1 LATPK
6 EKRQILDLDLQSI
19 NHAITQYQSY
29 TLICPVCGASNHD
42 AAFPANVPPHISYGQ
57 NVLALVSYYRT
68 VHYLSYGLWQE
79 HCGS

>member
-1 LATPK
+1 M
-6 EKRQILDLDLQSI
+6 
-19 NHAITQYQSY
+19 
-29 TLICPVCGASNHD
+29 ASKGVLT
-42 AAFPANVPPHISYGQ
+42 FPANVPPHISYGQ